1 MDTKNVI
8 AAISL
13 SAAVIIL
20 YSLFFQPDPA
30 TIKKNLAEQNKI
42 ENNTDT
48 PSLDKNE
55 NFSKLSRTDALK
67 ENDRIQF
74 ENGSVVGSIS
84 LKGAAIDDLTFKE
97 YNVELNKNEK
107 IILLNPRNV
116 EDGYLIESGFVSTNK
131 NIDIPD
137 ASTVWEITGNKR
149 LTNNNP
155 IKLTWSNTQGITFE
169 KHISLDDQFLFTVKE
184 KIINSSDK
192 SYNFYS
198 YGQIIRNEIPEISG
212 FYILHEGFLSVLDD
226 ELIEEDYDDIQDKK
240 FTQIAQEG
248 FVAISDKFWVTS
260 VIPPK
265 GKEFKTTFDYKNKFR
280 ANYISTKG
288 IEVKANSSIEE
299 KIQIIVA
306 AKRVNVID
314 GYAENLDINKFD
326 LAIDWGFMYF
336 ITKPLFFVLDY
347 FFKLLGNYG
356 LAIIAVTICIRLA
369 FFPLANF
376 SFKSMGKMKLLAPE
390 MARLKELHKD
400 DKMKLQQAMMAL
412 YKKEKVN
419 PMSGCLP
426 ILVQIPVFFALYKVL
441 FVTIEMR
448 HMPFYGWIHD
458 LSDRDPTSLFNVFGL
473 IPWDPPSFLLIGAWP
488 IIMGITMWIQQ
499 KLNPTPPD
507 PIQAKIFMFFPSFF
521 NCNSC
526 TISCRSCY
534 LLELQQHLHNDTT
547 IYCSKKNDY
556 QNNINVIV
564 KRRRI
569 NKYPTQRW
577 PNS

>member
-20 YSLFFQPDPA
+20 YSLFFAPTKEDLKQIEV
-30 TIKKNLAEQNKI
+30 TKTESQKNS
-42 ENNTDT
+42 DT
-48 PSLDKNE
+48 PSIEKNE
-55 NFSKLSRTDALK
+55 NFSKISRKDALK
-67 ENDRIQF
+67 ENDRILF
-74 ENGSVVGSIS
+74 ENNSIVGSIS
-84 LKGAAIDDLTFKE
+84 LKGATIDDLTFKE
-97 YNVELNKNEK
+97 YNTKLDSKDKVT
-107 IILLNPRNV
+107 LLSPRNV
-116 EDGYLIESGFVSTNK
+116 EDGYFVESGYVTTNK
-131 NIDIPD
+131 NIDVPNS
-137 ASTVWEITGNKR
+137 STLWKISGNKK
-149 LTNNNP
+149 LTNKNP
-155 IKLTWSNTQGITFE
+155 IKLAWSNSQGITFE
-169 KHISLDDQFLFTVKE
+169 KHISLDDQFLFSIKE
-184 KIINSSDK
+184 KVINSSNK
-192 SYNFYS
+192 TYNFYS
-198 YGQIIRNEIPEISG
+198 YGQIIRNKLPIISG

-226 ELIEEDYDDIQDKK
+226 ELIEEDYDDIQEKK
-240 FTQIAQEG
+240 FTQTAQEG
-248 FVAISDKFWVTS
+248 FLGISDKFWITS

-288 IEVKANSSIEE
+288 TEVGANSSIEQE
-299 KIQIIVA
+299 IQIIIA
-306 AKRVNVID
+306 AKRVSTID
-314 GYAENLDINKFD
+314 GYAENLKINKFD

-336 ITKPLFFVLDY
+336 ITKPLFYILDY

-400 DKMKLQQAMMAL
+400 DKMKLQQEMMAL

-448 HMPFYGWIHD
+448 HMPFYGWVKD
-458 LSDRDPTSLFNVFGL
+458 LSDRDPTSLFNLFGL
-473 IPWDPPSFLLIGAWP
+473 IPWDPPSFLMIGIWP
-488 IIMGITMWIQQ
+488 ILMGISMFIQQ

-507 PIQAKIFMFFPSFF
+507 PVQAKIFMFFPIFLTVILAPF
-521 NCNSC
+521 PAG
-526 TISCRSCY
+526 
-534 LLELQQHLHNDTT
+534 LV
-547 IYCSKKNDY
+547 IYWTF
-556 QNNINVIV
+556 NNIFTMMQQVV
-564 KRRRI
+564 V
-569 NKYPTQRW
+569 QRKMTIKTT
-577 PNS
+577 

>member
-1 MDTKNVI
+1 MDTRNVI

-30 TIKKNLAEQNKI
+30 TIKQNLAEQNKI
-42 ENNTDT
+42 ENNEDT

-55 NFSKLSRTDALK
+55 NFSKLSRADALK

-97 YNVELNKNEK
+97 YNIELNRNEK
-107 IILLNPRNV
+107 ITLLSPRNV

-137 ASTVWEITGNKR
+137 ASTVWEVSGNNK

-155 IKLTWSNTQGITFE
+155 VKLTWSNTQGITFE

-198 YGQIIRNEIPEISG
+198 YGQIIRNELPEISG
-212 FYILHEGFLSVLDD
+212 FYILHEGFLSVLDN
-226 ELIEEDYDDIQDKK
+226 ELIEEDYDDIQEKK
-240 FTQIAQEG
+240 FTQIAQDG

-314 GYAENLDINKFD
+314 GYAENLNINKFD

-356 LAIIAVTICIRLA
+356 LAIIAVTVCIRLA

-507 PIQAKIFMFFPSFF
+507 PIQAKIFMFFPVFLTVILAPFPAGLVIYWSF
-521 NCNSC
+521 
-526 TISCRSCY
+526 
-534 LLELQQHLHNDTT
+534 
-547 IYCSKKNDY
+547 
-556 QNNINVIV
+556 NNIFTMIQQYIV
-564 KRRRI
+564 
-569 NKYPTQRW
+569 QRKMTIKTT
-577 PNS
+577 

>member
-1 MDTKNVI
+1 MDTRNVI

-30 TIKKNLAEQNKI
+30 TIKKNSAEQKKI
-42 ENNTDT
+42 ESNTDT

-55 NFSKLSRTDALK
+55 NFTKLSRADALN
-67 ENDRIQF
+67 ENDRVQF
-74 ENGSVVGSIS
+74 ENSSVIGSIS

-97 YNVELNKNEK
+97 YNIELNGKEK
-107 IILLNPRNV
+107 ITLLSPRNV
-116 EDGYLIESGFVSTNK
+116 DDGYLIESGFVTTNK
-131 NIDIPD
+131 NIKIPN
-137 ASTVWEITGNKR
+137 ASTIWKVSGNKK

-155 IKLTWSNTQGITFE
+155 IKLTWSNAQGITFE
-169 KHISLDDQFLFTVKE
+169 KYISLDNQFLFTVKE

-198 YGQIIRNEIPEISG
+198 YGQIIRNKLPEISG

-226 ELIEEDYDDIQDKK
+226 ELIEEDYDDIQEKK
-240 FTQIAQEG
+240 FSRTAQEG

-288 IEVKANSSIEE
+288 IEVSANSSIEE
-299 KIQIIVA
+299 EIQIIVA

-356 LAIIAVTICIRLA
+356 LAIIAVTVCIRLA

-488 IIMGITMWIQQ
+488 IIMGITMFIQQ
-499 KLNPTPPD
+499 KLNPAPPD
-507 PIQAKIFMFFPSFF
+507 PIQAKIFMFFPLFLTVILAPFPAGLVIYWSF
-521 NCNSC
+521 
-526 TISCRSCY
+526 
-534 LLELQQHLHNDTT
+534 
-547 IYCSKKNDY
+547 
-556 QNNINVIV
+556 NNIFTMIQQYIV
-564 KRRRI
+564 
-569 NKYPTQRW
+569 QRKMTVKTT
-577 PNS
+577 

>member
-20 YSLFFQPDPA
+20 YSLFFQPDPV

-42 ENNTDT
+42 ENNKDT
-48 PSLDKNE
+48 PSLYKNE
-55 NFSKLSRTDALK
+55 DFSKISRADALK
-67 ENDRIQF
+67 ENYRIQF
-74 ENGSVVGSIS
+74 ENESVVGSIS
-84 LKGAAIDDLTFKE
+84 LKGASIDDLTFKE
-97 YNVELNKNEK
+97 YNIELNRNEK
-107 IILLNPRNV
+107 ITLLSPRNV

-137 ASTVWEITGNKR
+137 ASTVWEVSGNKR

-155 IKLTWSNTQGITFE
+155 VKLTWSNNQGITFE

-198 YGQIIRNEIPEISG
+198 YGQIIRNELPEISG

-226 ELIEEDYDDIQDKK
+226 ELIEEDYDDIQEKK

-314 GYAENLDINKFD
+314 GYAQNLDINKFD

-473 IPWDPPSFLLIGAWP
+473 LPWDPPSFLLIGAWP
-488 IIMGITMWIQQ
+488 IIIGITMFIQQ

-507 PIQAKIFMFFPSFF
+507 PIQAKIFMFFPVFLTVILAPFPAGLVIYWSF
-521 NCNSC
+521 
-526 TISCRSCY
+526 
-534 LLELQQHLHNDTT
+534 
-547 IYCSKKNDY
+547 
-556 QNNINVIV
+556 NNIFTMIQQYIV
-564 KRRRI
+564 
-569 NKYPTQRW
+569 QRKMTIKTT
-577 PNS
+577 

>member
-1 MDTKNVI
+1 MDTRNVI

-42 ENNTDT
+42 ENNEDT

-55 NFSKLSRTDALK
+55 NFAKLSRTDALK

-97 YNVELNKNEK
+97 YNVELNGSDK
-107 IILLNPRNV
+107 ITLLSPRNV

-137 ASTVWEITGNKR
+137 ASTVWEVSGNKK
-149 LTNNNP
+149 LTNNSP
-155 IKLTWSNTQGITFE
+155 VKLIWSNTQGITFE

-184 KIINSSDK
+184 KIINRSDK

-198 YGQIIRNEIPEISG
+198 YGQIIRNKLPEISG

-226 ELIEEDYDDIQDKK
+226 QLIEEDYDDIQEKK

-288 IEVKANSSIEE
+288 IEVKANSSVEE

-314 GYAENLDINKFD
+314 GYAENLNINKFD

-473 IPWDPPSFLLIGAWP
+473 LPWDPPSFLLIGAWP
-488 IIMGITMWIQQ
+488 IIMGITMFIQQ

-507 PIQAKIFMFFPSFF
+507 PIQAKIFMFFPVFLTVILAPFPAGLVIYWSF
-521 NCNSC
+521 
-526 TISCRSCY
+526 
-534 LLELQQHLHNDTT
+534 
-547 IYCSKKNDY
+547 
-556 QNNINVIV
+556 NNIFTMIQQYIV
-564 KRRRI
+564 
-569 NKYPTQRW
+569 QRKMTIKTT
-577 PNS
+577 

>member
-1 MDTKNVI
+1 MDTRNVI

-30 TIKKNLAEQNKI
+30 VIKQNLAEQKKI
-42 ENNTDT
+42 EKNTDT

-55 NFSKLSRTDALK
+55 NFSKISRTDSLK

-74 ENGSVVGSIS
+74 ENNSIIGSIS
-84 LKGAAIDDLTFKE
+84 LKGASIDDLTFKE
-97 YNVELNKNEK
+97 YNVELNGSDK
-107 IILLNPRNV
+107 ITLLNPRNV

-137 ASTVWEITGNKR
+137 ASTVWQVSGNKR

-155 IKLTWSNTQGITFE
+155 VKLAWSNSQGITFE
-169 KHISLDDQFLFTVKE
+169 KYISLDDQFLFTVKE
-184 KIINSSDK
+184 KIINKSDK

-198 YGQIIRNEIPEISG
+198 YGQIIRNKIPEISG

-226 ELIEEDYDDIQDKK
+226 QLIEEDYDDIQEKK
-240 FTQIAQEG
+240 FSQIAQEG

-288 IEVKANSSIEE
+288 TEVKANSSIEE

-356 LAIIAVTICIRLA
+356 LAIIAVTVCIRLA

-488 IIMGITMWIQQ
+488 IIMGITMFIQQ

-507 PIQAKIFMFFPSFF
+507 PIQAKIFMFFPVFLTVILAPFPAGLVIYWSF
-521 NCNSC
+521 
-526 TISCRSCY
+526 
-534 LLELQQHLHNDTT
+534 
-547 IYCSKKNDY
+547 
-556 QNNINVIV
+556 NNIFTMIQQYIV
-564 KRRRI
+564 
-569 NKYPTQRW
+569 QRKMTIKTT
-577 PNS
+577 

>member
-1 MDTKNVI
+1 MDTRNVI

-30 TIKKNLAEQNKI
+30 TIKKNIAEQNKI
-42 ENNTDT
+42 ENNEDT

-55 NFSKLSRTDALK
+55 NFSKLSRADALK

-107 IILLNPRNV
+107 ITLLSPRNV

-137 ASTVWEITGNKR
+137 ASTVWEVSGNNK

-155 IKLTWSNTQGITFE
+155 VKLTWSNTQGITFE

-198 YGQIIRNEIPEISG
+198 YGQIIRNELPEISG

-240 FTQIAQEG
+240 FTQIAQDG

-288 IEVKANSSIEE
+288 IEVRANSSIEE

-314 GYAENLDINKFD
+314 GYAENLNINKFD

-507 PIQAKIFMFFPSFF
+507 PIQAKIFMFFPVFLTVILAPFPAGLVIYWSF
-521 NCNSC
+521 
-526 TISCRSCY
+526 
-534 LLELQQHLHNDTT
+534 
-547 IYCSKKNDY
+547 
-556 QNNINVIV
+556 NNIFTMIQQYIV
-564 KRRRI
+564 
-569 NKYPTQRW
+569 QRKMTIKTT
-577 PNS
+577 

>member
-30 TIKKNLAEQNKI
+30 TIKQNLAEQNKI
-42 ENNTDT
+42 ENNEDT

-55 NFSKLSRTDALK
+55 NFAKLSRTDALK

-74 ENGSVVGSIS
+74 ENESVVGSIS

-97 YNVELNKNEK
+97 YNVELNRNEK
-107 IILLNPRNV
+107 ITLLSPRNV

-137 ASTVWEITGNKR
+137 ASTVWEVSGNKK

-155 IKLTWSNTQGITFE
+155 VKLTWSNSQGITFE

-198 YGQIIRNEIPEISG
+198 YGQIIRNELPEISG

-226 ELIEEDYDDIQDKK
+226 QLIEEDYDDIQEKK

-473 IPWDPPSFLLIGAWP
+473 LPWDPPSFLLIGAWP
-488 IIMGITMWIQQ
+488 IIMGITMFIQQ

-507 PIQAKIFMFFPSFF
+507 PIQAKIFMFFPVFLTVILAPFPAGLVIYWSF
-521 NCNSC
+521 
-526 TISCRSCY
+526 
-534 LLELQQHLHNDTT
+534 
-547 IYCSKKNDY
+547 
-556 QNNINVIV
+556 NNIFTMIQQYIV
-564 KRRRI
+564 
-569 NKYPTQRW
+569 QRKMTIKTT
-577 PNS
+577 

>member
-1 MDTKNVI
+1 MESRNVI

-20 YSLFFQPDPA
+20 YSLFFQPDPEI
-30 TIKKNLAEQNKI
+30 IKQNLIEQKKI
-42 ENNTDT
+42 ESNTDT

-55 NFSKLSRTDALK
+55 NFKKISRNDALK
-67 ENDRIQF
+67 ENDRVPF
-74 ENGSVVGSIS
+74 ENNSVVGSIS
-84 LKGAAIDDLTFKE
+84 LKGATIDDLTFKE
-97 YNVELNKNEK
+97 YNIELNQNNKV
-107 IILLNPRNV
+107 ILLNPRNV

-137 ASTVWEITGNKR
+137 ASTVWKVLGNKK
-149 LTNNNP
+149 LTNNSP
-155 IKLTWSNTQGITFE
+155 IKLTWSNSQGITFE
-169 KHISLDDQFLFTVKE
+169 KRISLDDQFLFTIKE
-184 KIINSSDK
+184 KIINKSDK

-198 YGQIIRNEIPEISG
+198 YGQIIRNKLPEISG

-226 ELIEEDYDDIQDKK
+226 QLIEEDYDDIQEEK
-240 FTQIAQEG
+240 FSQTAQEG

-260 VIPPK
+260 LIPPK

-288 IEVKANSSIEE
+288 IEVNANNSIEE
-299 KIQIIVA
+299 EIKIIIA

-314 GYAENLDINKFD
+314 GYAESLEINKFD

-347 FFKLLGNYG
+347 FFRLFGNYG
-356 LAIIAVTICIRLA
+356 LAIIAVTVCIRLA

-390 MARLKELHKD
+390 MARLKELHKG
-400 DKMKLQQAMMAL
+400 DKMKLQQSMMAL

-448 HMPFYGWIHD
+448 HMPFFGWIQD
-458 LSDRDPTSLFNVFGL
+458 LSDRDPTSLFNLFGL

-488 IIMGITMWIQQ
+488 IIMGITMFIQQ
-499 KLNPTPPD
+499 KLNPAPPD
-507 PIQAKIFMFFPSFF
+507 PIQAKIFMFFPVFLTVILAPFPAGLVIYWSF
-521 NCNSC
+521 
-526 TISCRSCY
+526 
-534 LLELQQHLHNDTT
+534 
-547 IYCSKKNDY
+547 
-556 QNNINVIV
+556 NNIFTMIQQYIV
-564 KRRRI
+564 
-569 NKYPTQRW
+569 QRKMTIKTT
-577 PNS
+577 